1 MMPWDQDRGEPFLL
15 PQLDDSGHRK
25 LVHFRTR
32 YMDALGPQRTGP
44 RLPAQQNCII
54 LGEEG
59 LLNLRTLTSLLE
71 HFSLQDIC
79 RGTQF
84 S

>member
-1 MMPWDQDRGEPFLL
+1 
-15 PQLDDSGHRK
+15 
-25 LVHFRTR
+25 
-32 YMDALGPQRTGP
+32 MDALGPQRTGP
-44 RLPAQQNCII
+44 PLPAQQNCII